1 MEMCYDGALAMPS
14 NYVVMDEEEM
24 TYTQGGWCI
33 ENKWWGYNIYLT
45 HKERKLVSDGQ
56 LVIGVAAGLTSCGI
70 GAAILTVVGGL
81 ISNHD
86 DGHGVRIR
94 MTGLKRN
101 AVMTG
106 VYALTKKQEK
116 NKASKNA
123 ILF

>member
-1 MEMCYDGALAMPS
+1 MEMCYDGALVMPS

-45 HKERKLVSDGQ
+45 HKERKMLTDGQ
-56 LVIGVAAGLTSCGI
+56 SVVGVVAGLASCGI
-70 GAAILTVVGGL
+70 GAAIVTLTSGF
-81 ISNHD
+81 IANHD

-94 MTGLKRN
+94 MTGLGRN